1 MLSARTRTLLISL
14 VAGLLFSA
22 TRLYAGDWP
31 HWRGPTYDGIST
43 ERIPAELPSA
53 LPVLWQTNVGIG
65 FSTVSVKD
73 GRVLTMGNRADIDTV
88 YCLDADTG
96 AVLWQHSYACP
107 LDPLYYEGG
116 PLATPT
122 IHENSVYT
130 LSKKGHVFR
139 LDLATGNVIWR
150 RDLVADHGVALPE
163 WSFASSPFVLGDQVV
178 LNVGR
183 GGLAL
188 STETGETRWL
198 GGTETSG
205 YATVVPFPDD
215 PTAATHLLFSAR
227 ALFGFEAVTGRQ
239 IWELPARASRDVNA
253 ADPIVRGN
261 RVLISSSSG
270 SKLIELGPDGAPN
283 VAWEQRDMKW
293 YFNAGVLIDDH
304 VYSITGTTHRPT
316 DLICTKFDTG
326 EIVWTAEG
334 FRSGA
339 LMAAGN
345 TVILFDSGQLTLF
358 DASPDGFRPRLQQ
371 QVLEGKCWTVP
382 VLANGRIYVRNAAGD
397 LACLQ
402 LASDEHAGMKVS
414 LNK

>member
-1 MLSARTRTLLISL
+1 MFSARTLFFFAGVVVLLCT
-14 VAGLLFSA
+14 A
-22 TRLYAGDWP
+22 RLHAADWP

-43 ERIPAELPSA
+43 EAIPADLPSA
-53 LPVLWQTNVGIG
+53 LPVLWQANVGIG

-73 GRVLTMGNRADIDTV
+73 RRVLTMGNRADVDTV

-96 AVLWQHSYACP
+96 AVLWQHSYASP

-122 IHENSVYT
+122 IYNDSVFT

-139 LDLATGNVIWR
+139 LDLATGKVIWQ

-163 WSFASSPFVLGDQVV
+163 WSFASSPFVVGDQVV

-188 STETGETRWL
+188 AIETGETRWI

-205 YATVVPFPDD
+205 YATVVPFPGD

-227 ALFGFEAVTGRQ
+227 SILGFEAVSGKQ
-239 IWELPARASRDVNA
+239 IWELPARAGRDVNA
-253 ADPIVRGN
+253 ADPIVRES
-261 RVLISSSSG
+261 RFLFSSSSG
-270 SKLIELGPDGAPN
+270 SKLIELGREGAPK
-283 VAWEQRDMKW
+283 VVWEQRDMKW

-304 VYSITGTTHRPT
+304 VYSMTGTTHRPT
-316 DLICTKFDTG
+316 DLICTNFITG

-339 LMAAGN
+339 LMAAGKS
-345 TVILFDSGQLTLF
+345 VILFDSGQLTLF
-358 DASPDGFRPRLQQ
+358 AATPDGYRPRLQQ
-371 QVLEGKCWTVP
+371 QVLDGKCWTVP

-402 LASDEHAGMKVS
+402 LAPR
-414 LNK
+414 